1 MVDDANLIAG
11 CLDRDP
17 GAVRQLVD
25 RYQHLVYTVAMRVL
39 RDPMDAEESA
49 QDSFIKALDKLH
61 TFDGRGRFST
71 WLFSIAHRTAI
82 SKLRS
87 RKRTGSLDEIS
98 DTSAEPM
105 ESPTT
110 PDERREQLDRAIA
123 SIEEELHWRLAV
135 LRELGKL
142 VEAHSRPSATASRT
156 TLSGKCGHL
165 VASTFPRSSTACRI
179 SAGLSASHWVRA
191 QNPCRTSD
199 W

>member
-25 RYQHLVYTVAMRVL
+25 RYQHLVYTVTMRVL

-110 PDERREQLDRAIA
+110 PDERREQLDRALAALPPEDA
-123 SIEEELHWRLAV
+123 SILSLFYLEDRSVAEIVTITGL
-135 LRELGKL
+135 
-142 VEAHSRPSATASRT
+142 TASNVKVKLHRGRHKLLT
-156 TLSGKCGHL
+156 ALKDHL
-165 VASTFPRSSTACRI
+165 NDELWTMR
-179 SAGLSASHWVRA
+179 H
-191 QNPCRTSD
+191 D
-199 W
+199 H